1 MKIFEIQPSSNTV
14 LFVVI
19 PLCLLL
25 LALIVLV
32 AAFYASSK
40 RAGFAINNDELE
52 IRATLYSRKVPL
64 AEIRREGIEPVDLE
78 EDAGLKVKWRTNG
91 IALPGYSEGW
101 FRLKNGKKALLFVT
115 DKKKLVLVP
124 TVHDYIIIVSPADPA
139 EFIRALK
146 N

>member
-52 IRATLYSRKVPL
+52 IRAALYSRKVPL

>member
-1 MKIFEIQPSSNTV
+1 MKIFEIQSSSNTV

-40 RAGFAINNDELE
+40 RAVFAINNDELE